1 MNQKRSTMQIGA
13 FSLTRSATIVSF
25 DEAKRSSR
33 AARSRAQRSARAGQS
48 SASSRPLVY
57 FDPGADARFVT
68 SSAPARGRSSVR
80 AQRTGTHLERGVPD
94 QRRASRS
101 PMAQNA
107 SAQNGFAQSSSARKP
122 FAQDSFEQGRSARRS
137 APSWY
142 KGPDERALREETA
155 RRAQI
160 YEEARELQDE
170 EQSSK
175 ASPKELFRRLRAKR
189 KADKV
194 FGRDDASASAG
205 EGGPR
210 AALYKG
216 EMGSSQRRASRMQ
229 DGSSENPVEGVQ
241 ARRKRG
247 FSFGPKMRV
256 AAAVAACLALV
267 CVFLYQP
274 AQQYY
279 QAMREH
285 DALSAEYAALQARG
299 DALQDSVDTL
309 SSDAGIEDLAHDQY
323 GWVKEGEVSVSVS
336 GVDSSSGEGSS
347 IPPNVSSGSVEP
359 PDTWYSGILDPL
371 FGVE

>member
-1 MNQKRSTMQIGA
+1 MQIGA

-33 AARSRAQRSARAGQS
+33 SARSRAQRADRKAQ
-48 SASSRPLVY
+48 APLTSRPLVY
-57 FDPGADARFVT
+57 FDPGANSRFVT
-68 SSAPARGRSSVR
+68 ASSRNRRAGAASQPSAPR
-80 AQRTGTHLERGVPD
+80 ASASQLS
-94 QRRASRS
+94 ASRS
-101 PMAQNA
+101 
-107 SAQNGFAQSSSARKP
+107 SA
-122 FAQDSFEQGRSARRS
+122 ARRP

-142 KGPDERALREETA
+142 NGPDERALREETA
-155 RRAQI
+155 RRAQVRK
-160 YEEARELQDE
+160 EAREIEDE
-170 EQSSK
+170 EQGKK
-175 ASPKELFRRLRAKR
+175 ASPLQKIRRAAAKR

-194 FGRDDASASAG
+194 FGAEGAAGASS

-229 DGSSENPVEGVQ
+229 DNAPNSAEGAQ
-241 ARRKRG
+241 PRRKKG

-256 AAAVAACLALV
+256 AAGVVACLALV

-285 DALSAEYAALQARG
+285 DALAAEYSALQSRG
-299 DALQDSVDTL
+299 EALQDSVDSL

-323 GWVKEGEVSVSVS
+323 GWVKKGEVSVSVS
-336 GVDSSSGEGSS
+336 GVENSTDADSS
-347 IPPNVSSGSVEP
+347 IPPNVAADSVDP

-371 FGVE
+371 FGVS